1 MGIGSRILVGA
12 AVVATHPA
20 FAQKTDNNAV
30 TAAEDAFG
38 KSVGDQS
45 IGIYSDSNVRGFSPI
60 DAGNVR
66 IEGLYFDLQS
76 NVNSRLVS
84 GSSVRVGISAQ
95 GYNFPAPTGVIDM
108 GCTIEP

>member
-1 MGIGSRILVGA
+1 MGPKTRILLGA
-12 AVVATHPA
+12 AVVTTHPA

-45 IGIYSDSNVRGFSPI
+45 IGIYSDTSVRGFSPI

-66 IEGLYFDLQS
+66 IEGLYFDVQGNL
-76 NVNSRLVS
+76 NSRIVS

-95 GYNFPAPTGVIDM
+95 GPS
-108 GCTIEP
+108 